1 MEEVCAVKV
10 RIKFEKLGAMKFIG
24 HLDTMRYFQKAIRR
38 AGLPIAYSGG
48 YSPHMIMS
56 FAAPL
61 GVGTTSLGEYF
72 DMELTETMSTTE
84 IASRLNQA
92 MVEGFRVLSARQVE
106 DGKASKAMSLVA
118 AADYLVEF
126 RDGKEPDVE
135 WRTKIQE
142 FLDQPEILVTK
153 KTKRSEKQVN
163 IRPYIYQMELQGDK
177 IFLKLASAS
186 ANYTKPELVTDTFF
200 AWLGAELPDFAYMV
214 QRLEVYGD
222 VGEENAPVFVSL
234 EAMGEE
240 VE

>member
-1 MEEVCAVKV
+1 MKV
-10 RIKFEKLGAMKFIG
+10 RIKFTKEGAMKFVG

-72 DMELTETMSTTE
+72 DMELTEILPTGE
-84 IASRLNQA
+84 ISKRLDEV
-92 MVEGFRVLSARQVE
+92 MVEGVSIISARQVE
-106 DGKASKAMSLVA
+106 EGKASKAMSLVA

-126 RDGKEPDVE
+126 RDEKQLESL
-135 WRTKIQE
+135 WKSKIQE

-153 KTKRSEKQVN
+153 KTKRSERQVD
-163 IRPYIYQMELQGDK
+163 IRPYIHKMELQEDK
-177 IFLKLASAS
+177 IFLRLASAS

-200 AWLGAELPDFAYMV
+200 AWLGIELPAFAYMV

-222 VGEENAPVFVSL
+222 VGEENAPQFVSL

-240 VE
+240 IE

>member
-1 MEEVCAVKV
+1 MKV

-72 DMELTETMSTTE
+72 DMELTETVPTTE
-84 IASRLNQA
+84 IVNRLNA
-92 MVEGFRVLSARQVE
+92 TMVEGFRVLSARQVE

-126 RDGKEPDVE
+126 RDGKEPDVH
-135 WRTKIQE
+135 WQTKIEE
-142 FLDQPEILVTK
+142 FLAQPQILVTK
-153 KTKRSEKQVN
+153 KTKRSEKEVDLRPN
-163 IRPYIYQMELQGDK
+163 IYEMKPLDDK

-186 ANYTKPELVTDTFF
+186 ANYTKPEMVTDTFF
-200 AWLGAELPDFAYMV
+200 AWLGTELAPFAYMV
-214 QRLEVYGD
+214 QRLEVYGMTS
-222 VGEENAPVFVSL
+222 EENAPEFVSL